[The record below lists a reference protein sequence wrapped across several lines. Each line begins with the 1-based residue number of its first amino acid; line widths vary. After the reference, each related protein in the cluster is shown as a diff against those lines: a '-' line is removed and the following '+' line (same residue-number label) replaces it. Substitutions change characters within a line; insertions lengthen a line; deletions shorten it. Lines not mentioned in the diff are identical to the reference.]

1 MDRRQTS
8 PQTSSSRTSSSLIAH
23 IGRRAANMLPRV
35 LIVTHDLAMV
45 WVCWVGLTTLRYKF
59 VPGHVEVLLFSPSVA
74 LVLAAQGLIFWWV
87 GLYRGLWRFASMPDL
102 INIAK
107 ASALGLLAI
116 VVAMFMIDRLDMV
129 PRSALVLYPIVLVVL
144 LGGPR
149 LLYRAWK
156 DGLTA
161 VDPEHAE
168 NRVLILGAGRAGE
181 ALVRDMIRD
190 RRYQPVGFLDDDVRL
205 RGAKVHGIPV
215 LGAFDELVDLARETE
230 ARLIVIAIPTADT
243 AQMQRAVALCDDTG
257 LPFRTV
263 PRLHDVLQGLAAPG
277 ELKEVAIEDL
287 LGREP
292 VAPDW
297 QAMRAWLGGRSVLVT
312 GAGGSIGSELCRQV
326 ATLGASSLTLVE
338 QTEFALVTIH
348 EEIGRLAPSLRV
360 HCVLGDCGDRA
371 VIQHALR
378 LGGAQAVLHAAAYKQ
393 VPVLEGQI
401 REAVRNNVLAT
412 QTVAEASVAAGVDT
426 FLLIST
432 DKAVDPA
439 NVLGA
444 SKRLAEMACHA
455 IGSHAQ
461 TRIVVVRFGN
471 VLDSAGSVV
480 PAFREQIRRGGPVTV
495 THPEVSR
502 YFMTIP
508 EACQLILQAAAI
520 GCDQAIFTLDMGE
533 PVPIRVLAEQM
544 IRLAGKVPGRDVQII
559 YTGLRPGEKI
569 HESLYHPDE
578 NNRRTAHP
586 KILQAESR
594 SVDIP
599 GCQRILAALRIAV
612 SEYDLPRLQRQLR
625 EAIPEYKPVDGPV
638 VIQLPIGRRSQ
649 AT

>member
-1 MDRRQTS
+1 MDRS
-8 PQTSSSRTSSSLIAH
+8 PTSSSPKTSGASSSLVSRV
-23 IGRRAANMLPRV
+23 GRRAASLLPRV
-35 LIVTHDLAMV
+35 LIVVHDVGMV
-45 WVCWVGLTTLRYKF
+45 WVCWVGLTILRYRF
-59 VPGHVEVLLFSPSVA
+59 VPGHFEVMLFSPSVA
-74 LVLAAQGLIFWWV
+74 LVLGVQGLIFWWA
-87 GLYRGLWRFASMPDL
+87 GLYRGLWRFASLPDL

-107 ASALGLLAI
+107 ASVLGLLAI
-116 VVAMFMIDRLDMV
+116 VVGMFMINRLDMV
-129 PRSALVLYPIVLVVL
+129 PRSALVLYPIVLIVL
-144 LGGPR
+144 VGGPR
-149 LLYRAWK
+149 LLYRGWK
-156 DGLTA
+156 DRLT
-161 VDPEHAE
+161 VLDPEHAD

-190 RRYQPVGFLDDDVRL
+190 RRYLPVGFLDDDVRL
-205 RGAKVHGIPV
+205 RGAKVHGVPV
-215 LGAFDELVDLARETE
+215 LGTFDELVEMARETN
-230 ARLIVIAIPTADT
+230 ARLIVIAIPTAAT

-263 PRLHDVLQGLAAPG
+263 PRLH
-277 ELKEVAIEDL
+277 
-287 LGREP
+287 
-292 VAPDW
+292 
-297 QAMRAWLGGRSVLVT
+297 VLVT

-326 ATLGASSLTLVE
+326 ASLGASSLTLVE
-338 QTEFALVTIH
+338 QTEYALVKIH
-348 EEIGRLAPSLRV
+348 EELGRIAPSLKV

-371 VIQHALR
+371 VIRHALQ
-378 LGGAQAVLHAAAYKQ
+378 LGNAQAVLHAAAYKQ
-393 VPVLEGQI
+393 VPVLEGQV

-412 QTVAEASVAAGVDT
+412 QTVAEASVAAAVDT

-432 DKAVDPA
+432 DKAVDPV

-480 PAFREQIRRGGPVTV
+480 PVFREQIRCGGPVTV

-520 GCDQAIFTLDMGE
+520 GTDQAIFTLDMGE

-544 IRLAGKVPGRDVQII
+544 IRLAGKVPGRDVQIV

-569 HESLYHPDE
+569 HETLYHPDE
-578 NNRRTAHP
+578 CNRRTAHP

-594 SVDIP
+594 SVDIQN
-599 GCQRILAALRIAV
+599 CQRILSALRIAV
-612 SEYDLPRLQRQLR
+612 ADYDQPRLHRQLR
-625 EAIPEYKPVDGPV
+625 EAIPEYKPVDST
-638 VIQLPIGRRSQ
+638 VIVQLPIGRRSV